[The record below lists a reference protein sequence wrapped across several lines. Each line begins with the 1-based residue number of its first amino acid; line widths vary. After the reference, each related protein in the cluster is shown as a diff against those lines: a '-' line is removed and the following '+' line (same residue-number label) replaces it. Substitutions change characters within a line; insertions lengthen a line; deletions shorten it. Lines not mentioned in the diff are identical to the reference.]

1 MGASALELR
10 IPPLA
15 LTALFG
21 AAMYAS
27 RWVAS
32 GATAGGP
39 WVGALAVVIAL
50 AGAAVMVLGVVE
62 FRRAGTTVDPTR
74 PEGASD
80 VVIGGV
86 YRYTRNPMYLGMAA
100 LLLAWAVWL
109 GALVGLVW
117 VPLFVAY
124 MNRFQIEPEERMLRK
139 KFGAR
144 FEAYVEQVRRWL

>member
-1 MGASALELR
+1 MRALELR

-21 AAMYAS
+21 AAVYAS
-27 RWVAS
+27 RWTARGSVA
-32 GATAGGP
+32 GP

-50 AGAAVMVLGVVE
+50 AGAIVLVLGVAQ

-80 VVIGGV
+80 MVTDGV

-109 GALVGLVW
+109 GSPWGLVW
-117 VPLFVAY
+117 VPVFVTY

-139 KFGAR
+139 KFGPR
-144 FEAYVEQVRRWL
+144 FDVYAEQVRRWL